1 MKEFKFLMIVN
12 ILCVSAMMAFLS
24 VVGPIIRALNL
35 QEWHAGVTVSIAG
48 ILWVILSRFWGKK
61 SDKIGRK
68 PILFMG
74 VLGVAIGY
82 FLLAIFVNSAIDSP
96 PSVLIS
102 FVILILTR
110 AIIGAFYSAITPV
123 SNALVAD
130 EIDEKHRTSYI
141 AKLGASNGLGMVL
154 GPAAGG
160 FLAIYGLAAP
170 LYTFAILPLI
180 AAFLILIF
188 IPKVKVSETK
198 EPSYLKIFDKRLRVP
213 MLAAFLT
220 MSVVI
225 TSQVCLGFFVIDRL
239 NMELIQ
245 SAKVTG
251 YILSIIG
258 IVFIVSQ
265 IFVSRLKDITPTQW
279 LKYGSVFA
287 VIGYLIVSFS
297 QNQWVLGSGFC
308 IGTFGLGF
316 IFPAFQ
322 TLAVNLVSKEEK
334 GAASGT
340 VSAAQGLGMIVG
352 PLLSTFLYKLN
363 PMAPFLLSAFVF
375 VILFFVSVKELK
387 RVP

>member
-1 MKEFKFLMIVN
+1 MKEFKFLIIVN

-24 VVGPIIRALNL
+24 VVGPIIRALNM
-35 QEWHAGVTVSIAG
+35 QEWHAGIMVATAG
-48 ILWVILSRFWGKK
+48 VFWVFLSRFWGKK

-68 PILFMG
+68 PILFIG

-82 FLLAIFVNSAIDSP
+82 LLLAIFVDNAIISP
-96 PSVLIS
+96 PSIIIS
-102 FVILILTR
+102 FSVLLLTR
-110 AIIGAFYSAITPV
+110 GIIGAFYSGITPV

-160 FLAIYGLAAP
+160 FLAIYGLSTP
-170 LYTFAILPLI
+170 LYTFAVLPLI
-180 AAFLILIF
+180 AASLIF
-188 IPKVKVSETK
+188 FFIPTVKIHRTK
-198 EPSYLKIFDKRLRVP
+198 EPPIPKIFDKRLRVP

-220 MSVVI
+220 MFVVI

-239 NMELIQ
+239 NMQLIQ

-251 YILSIIG
+251 YALSSMGITFILA
-258 IVFIVSQ
+258 Q
-265 IFVSRLKDITPTQW
+265 IFVSKYKETTPVHW
-279 LKYGSVFA
+279 LQYGSIVA
-287 VIGYLIVSFS
+287 TIGYLIVSFS
-297 QNQWVLGSGFC
+297 TSQLVLIIGFC
-308 IGTFGLGF
+308 IATFGMGL

-340 VSAAQGLGMIVG
+340 VSAAQGIGMITG
-352 PLLSTFLYKLN
+352 PLISTILYEIS
-363 PMAPFLLSAFVF
+363 PIFP
-375 VILFFVSVKELK
+375 FFVSALAFAMLFLISFKELK
-387 RVP
+387 KVK